1 MKAAAFSAVERMAL
15 LRLLRRSDRPP
26 HVVLAAEDPDTPRPA
41 EPPGV

>member
-15 LRLLRRSDRPP
+15 LRLLRRFDRPP
-26 HVVLAAEDPDTPRPA
+26 RVVLPPEDPDTPRPT